1 MIEFPIDADEEYCF
15 EKYMDRITRRP
26 SIGDT
31 QSMSNRRI
39 CVNITLFKSALWKY
53 SESESDFEFAMV
65 SR

>member
-1 MIEFPIDADEEYCF
+1 MLSIQWIEFPIGTDEEYCF

-39 CVNITLFKSALWKY
+39 FVNITLFKSAL
-53 SESESDFEFAMV
+53 
-65 SR
+65 